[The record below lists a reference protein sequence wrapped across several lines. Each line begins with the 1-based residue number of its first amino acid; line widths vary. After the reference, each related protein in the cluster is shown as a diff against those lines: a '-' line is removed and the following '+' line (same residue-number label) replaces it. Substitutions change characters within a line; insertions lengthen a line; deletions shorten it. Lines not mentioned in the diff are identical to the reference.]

1 MEKDLEIID
10 ENEENEFGNI
20 ETEIEDR
27 DLKPSFPSAFLSSRM
42 FPIFTIKN
50 CTQAILSIYSG
61 SDFSY
66 DTATKQHLF
75 QNSLLD
81 NEKLRFLA
89 SQINDQYNFQNFN
102 FSLFLQAVQTICEQN
117 SFDSLK
123 KFFDDM
129 PAWDGV
135 DRILTF
141 FADYFG
147 SVDSFYNAEVAKRMF
162 VGAVARAYNPG
173 FKFDFCPVLSGPQG
187 IGKTYFLT
195 LLTNEKFVASIDSSD
210 DFGTAKTVT
219 KCQGKIFVVFE
230 ELAFLSK
237 KAISHVKQLIT
248 QCEDT
253 TRLPYQPMSTTFPRR
268 FVFIGN
274 TNESEFLNDD
284 TGNRRFLP
292 IKCEKTAKKS
302 IFEDLI
308 KERDQIWAQAIH
320 IFKSGEKIHSLPA
333 GLDFMNAEFS
343 VHDFKDSQ
351 LVEVVKN
358 FLENKV
364 GKNGNEFSVLDFI
377 NWLAPTFSSLSDQRK
392 ATAILKNF
400 GWEKTRKR
408 TEGIRQY
415 IFTKTI

>member
-1 MEKDLEIID
+1 MEKDIEIID
-10 ENEENEFGNI
+10 ENEEIEFGNV
-20 ETEIEDR
+20 ETEEIEDR

-42 FPIFTIKN
+42 FPVFTIKN
-50 CTQAILSIYSG
+50 CTQAILSLYQQ

-129 PAWDGV
+129 PTWDGI
-135 DRILTF
+135 DRISTF
-141 FADYFG
+141 FTDYFNAEE
-147 SVDSFYNAEVAKRMF
+147 SFYSADVAKKFF
-162 VGAVARAYNPG
+162 VGAVARVYNPG

-195 LLTNEKFVASIDSSD
+195 LLTNEKFVASIDQSD

-268 FVFIGN
+268 FIFVGN

-292 IKCEKTAKKS
+292 IACKKGAKKS
-302 IFEDLI
+302 IFEHLLNE
-308 KERDQIWAQAIH
+308 KAQIWAQAIALY
-320 IFKSGEKIHSLPA
+320 KSNEQLHTLPPD
-333 GLDFMNAEFS
+333 LESVTEYFS
-343 VHDFKDSQ
+343 VSDSKD
-351 LVEVVKN
+351 EVLLQCVQSFFESKIEKN
-358 FLENKV
+358 CIQFPSL
-364 GKNGNEFSVLDFI
+364 LLT
-377 NWLAPTFSSLSDQRK
+377 NWLGSTFSSLSDQRK
-392 ATAILKNF
+392 ATSILKEM
-400 GWEKTRKR
+400 GWEKSRRRFNGVLTHCFIK
-408 TEGIRQY
+408 
-415 IFTKTI
+415 K